1 MEKKMKKKIF
11 ITIISIFTIG
21 CIIAGTWYHI
31 GRDNLIS
38 ELGSAYNQLKSQN
51 FNLDFD
57 DDFDYDFDN
66 AFDDDDF
73 AENSDDDFAD
83 DSNDSNDWNKNRFSY
98 RKKSGKE
105 KLNSF
110 NSIKLNAKI
119 MSVKICRGNDYSI
132 KYRTSRDYLVPVYE
146 VKDNTLNIRQ
156 KGFVRREFGNKN
168 CYVEITIPKEKS
180 LDSVMVN
187 TNIGKI
193 VIKNVDIEDCI
204 VQTNVG
210 AVKINNVVFDKL
222 NCESNVGEII
232 INPIQD
238 IENYDMNISTNVG
251 AIVVGGKNSSRSYT
265 QRGKT
270 DKRITAHTN
279 VGEIQI
285 K

>member
-1 MEKKMKKKIF
+1 MKKKIF

-31 GRDNLIS
+31 GRYNLIS
-38 ELGSAYNQLKSQN
+38 ELGRAYNQLKSQN
-51 FNLDFD
+51 FNLDFE

-83 DSNDSNDWNKNRFSY
+83 DSNDWNKNRFAY

-110 NSIKLNAKI
+110 NSIKLNTKI
-119 MSVKICRGNDYSI
+119 MGIKISRGNDYSI
-132 KYRTSRDYLVPVYE
+132 KYRTSRDYLIPVYE
-146 VKDNTLNIRQ
+146 VKDNTLNILQ
-156 KGFVRREFGNKN
+156 KGFVRRGLGNKN

-187 TNIGKI
+187 TNVGKI
-193 VIKNVDIEDCI
+193 VIKNLDIEDCS

-210 AVKINNVVFDKL
+210 AVKINNVIFDKL

-251 AIVVGGKNSSRSYT
+251 TIVVGGNNSSRSYT

>member
-31 GRDNLIS
+31 GRYNLIS

-83 DSNDSNDWNKNRFSY
+83 DSDDSNGWNKSRFAY

-156 KGFVRREFGNKN
+156 KGFVRSGLGNKN
-168 CYVEITIPKEKS
+168 CYVEMTIPKEKS

-187 TNIGKI
+187 TNVGKI
-193 VIKNVDIEDCI
+193 VIKNVDIEDCS

-222 NCESNVGEII
+222 NCQSNVGEII